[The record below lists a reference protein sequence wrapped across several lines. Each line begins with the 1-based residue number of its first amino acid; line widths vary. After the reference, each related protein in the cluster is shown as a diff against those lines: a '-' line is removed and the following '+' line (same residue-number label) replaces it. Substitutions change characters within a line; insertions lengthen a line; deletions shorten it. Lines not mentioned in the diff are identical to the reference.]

1 MKLKIIAVIVLAVMT
16 VSSYASDTLG
26 FVSPVDHKV
35 ILSGNFM
42 ELRSNH
48 FHAGI
53 DIKSTRGVPGD
64 VIRSVHNGFISR
76 IRITSGSYG
85 NALYIDHPNGF
96 TSVYAHLD
104 EFIPEIASYL
114 EDVQYE
120 LESFEVDIYLPDS
133 LLAIVKG
140 QEIGKMGNTGRSFG
154 PHLHFEIRETD
165 TEKPVNPELYGFGPQ
180 DTKPPVLQ
188 ALYVYDINKDEKVGA
203 SKVKYFNPKKL
214 GYELH
219 LPSVSVSS
227 DKVGL
232 GLQMYDTMNGGSNK
246 NGVYS
251 YELFVDD
258 TLHYLWKADAFSF
271 NDNRNINAFMD
282 YGRYKSLSQKIY
294 LLFRQKCDD
303 FGSEIF
309 SGNGMIDLSENETK
323 RIKISVIDLGGN
335 ESSTSFGLIKKGKDK
350 EESPA
355 ELACDQSFVQRSG
368 PFNVEFD
375 PESFFSPQNLD
386 ISTSKEAVFEQ
397 NCHSIKV
404 GDRSIPVNKKY
415 KIASSIPIDYNEQ
428 WTFVSKDSKGRFH
441 DFGAD
446 TLNGQLRTVV
456 DELGQFYLYKDKEAP
471 RLEVI
476 NLQSSKKSPWKVRI
490 KDNLIPDGTVN
501 NLSYNAT
508 VNGEWIRMRYD
519 LKNDLLIYDDFQR
532 LGPGPHQLVV
542 VAADNA
548 GNIGTLKRTIE

>member
-1 MKLKIIAVIVLAVMT
+1 MVMNA
-16 VSSYASDTLG
+16 YASDTLG

-53 DIKSTRGVPGD
+53 DIKSTRGIPGD
-64 VIRSVHNGFISR
+64 VIRSVHDGYISR

-104 EFIPEIASYL
+104 EFIPEVASYL

-133 LLAIVKG
+133 LLAVFKG

-154 PHLHFEIRETD
+154 PHLHFEIRETES
-165 TEKPVNPELYGFGPQ
+165 EKPVNPELYGFGPQ
-180 DTKPPVLQ
+180 DNKPPVLQ
-188 ALYVYDINKDEKVGA
+188 ALYVYDVGEDEKIGA
-203 SKVKYFNPKKL
+203 STVKYFNPKKL

-219 LPSVSVSS
+219 LPTISVSS
-227 DKVGL
+227 DRVGL

-251 YELFVDD
+251 YEVFVDD
-258 TLHYLWKADAFSF
+258 TLHYRWRADVFSF
-271 NDNRNINAFMD
+271 DDNRKINAFMD

-303 FGSEIF
+303 FGLDVF
-309 SGNGMIDLSENETK
+309 SGNGIIDLQENINLPVK
-323 RIKISVIDLGGN
+323 IKVIDLGGN
-335 ESSTSFGLIKKGKDK
+335 ESVASFNMTKKGKAQDVVP
-350 EESPA
+350 S
-355 ELACDQSFVQRSG
+355 ELACDQSFLKSSG
-368 PFNVEFD
+368 PFQVEFD
-375 PESFFSPQNLD
+375 PESFFSPQNLK
-386 ISTSKEAVFEQ
+386 ITTSKEAVYDQ
-397 NCHSIKV
+397 NCHSIKI
-404 GDRSIPVNKKY
+404 GDRSVPVNKKY
-415 KIASSIPIDYNEQ
+415 RISSSIPLDYNEQ
-428 WTFVSKDSKGRFH
+428 WTFISKDNKGRYH

-446 TLNGQLRTVV
+446 TLSGKLQTRV
-456 DELGQFYLYKDKEAP
+456 DELGQYYLYKDKEAP

-476 NLQSSKKSPWKVRI
+476 NLQSSKKSPWKVRM

-501 NLSYNAT
+501 NLTYHAR
-508 VNGEWIRMRYD
+508 VNGNWIRMRYD
-519 LKNDLLIYDDFQR
+519 LKNDLLIYDDFER
-532 LGPGPHQLVV
+532 LGPGPYEFVLV
-542 VAADNA
+542 AMDNA
-548 GNIGTLKRTIE
+548 GNTRTLKRNIK

>member
-1 MKLKIIAVIVLAVMT
+1 MNLKIIAVMVMVALT
-16 VSSYASDTLG
+16 IGSFASDTLG

-35 ILSGNFM
+35 ILTGNFM

-64 VIRSVHNGFISR
+64 IIRSVQDGYISR

-114 EDVQYE
+114 ENVQYD

-154 PHLHFEIRETD
+154 PHLHFEIRETKS
-165 TEKPVNPELYGFGPQ
+165 EKPVNPELYGFGPQ
-180 DTKPPVLQ
+180 DSKPPVLQ

-203 SKVKYFNPKKL
+203 SNVKYFNPKKL

-219 LPSVSVSS
+219 LPKVSVSS
-227 DKVGL
+227 DRVGL

-271 NDNRNINAFMD
+271 EDNRKINAFMD

-303 FGSEIF
+303 FGLDNY
-309 SGNGMIDLSENETK
+309 SGNGIIDISENETK
-323 RIKISVIDLGGN
+323 RIKIKVIDLGGN
-335 ESSTSFGLIKKGKDK
+335 ESVTSFSLSKKGK
-350 EESPA
+350 EQA
-355 ELACDQSFVQRSG
+355 EKPSEVACDTSFVKQKG
-368 PFNVEFD
+368 PFSIEFD
-375 PESFFSPQNLD
+375 SESFFSPQNLE
-386 ISTSKEAVFEQ
+386 ISTSKEAVFGQ
-397 NCHSIKV
+397 NCHSLRV
-404 GDRSIPVNKKY
+404 GDRSIPVNKKFR
-415 KIASSIPIDYNEQ
+415 ISARIPVDYNKQ
-428 WTFVSKDSKGRFH
+428 WTFVSKDNKGRFH

-446 TLNGQLRTVV
+446 TINGQLTTLV
-456 DELGQFYLYKDKEAP
+456 DELGQYILYKDKEAP

-490 KDNLIPDGTVN
+490 KDNLIPDGTVD
-501 NLSYNAT
+501 NLSYYAT
-508 VNGEWIRMRYD
+508 VNGDWIRMRYD
-519 LKNDLLIYDDFQR
+519 LKNDLLLYDDFQR
-532 LGPGPHQLVV
+532 LGPGPHHFILV
-542 VAADNA
+542 ATDNA
-548 GNIGTLKRTIE
+548 GNIRTLRRTIK